1 MGGDLRKLLM
11 GRAAQGVAARFQC
24 PAVEEQAEGLVP
36 SLRAAALLV
45 GPPWVVA
52 NDVWSERWRGDWELV
67 LLGDRHVGV
76 LVPVL
81 PMVPVL
87 VLPMVQ
93 VLVLL
98 VYR

>member
-1 MGGDLRKLLM
+1 MR
-11 GRAAQGVAARFQC
+11 RATQGVAAGSRC

-67 LLGDRHVGV
+67 LLGGGHAGEV
-76 LVPVL
+76 
-81 PMVPVL
+81 VL
-87 VLPMVQ
+87 VLRVLVLRVQ
-93 VLVLL
+93 VLLA
-98 VYR
+98 YR